1 VECQKKNPRGKIEIF
16 GLFIGESVSRHFDLK
31 GENKMRLTVSELR
44 RIVAE
49 EVGAVLTEA
58 KAKPKA
64 KTAAEKRAE
73 AEANAKA
80 QEAIEKLLGR
90 RGRLTVKGVTKK
102 LEEFASIG
110 IVDSFLNRINDV
122 AYDSGG
128 GPMGRG
134 GGLTDEQIDEELRDD
149 LDNLFGRL
157 GSTGRGRY
165 QQGTGRS

>member
-1 VECQKKNPRGKIEIF
+1 
-16 GLFIGESVSRHFDLK
+16 
-31 GENKMRLTVSELR
+31 MRLTVNELR

-58 KAKPKA
+58 AKKKPKA

-73 AEANAKA
+73 AEKNAKA
-80 QEAIEKLLGR
+80 QEAVDSLLGR

-134 GGLTDEQIDEELRDD
+134 GGLTDQQIDEELRDD